1 MGEKL
6 TLIQALSVTLSSMT
20 IVFLTLLVISLIL
33 GSFKHIFKE
42 NPKADVKKE
51 VAQTVV
57 EDDDNEEEKVVVAI
71 AASIMAGEGK
81 VNPNLHVTSIKRVK

>member
-6 TLIQALSVTLSSMT
+6 TLIQALSVTISSMA

-33 GSFKHIFKE
+33 GSFKQIFKE
-42 NPKADVKKE
+42 KPKADVNKE

-57 EDDDNEEEKVVVAI
+57 EDDNEEEKVVVAI

>member
-6 TLIQALSVTLSSMT
+6 TLIQALSVTISSMA

-33 GSFKHIFKE
+33 DSFKHIFKE
-42 NPKADVKKE
+42 KPKADVNKE

-57 EDDDNEEEKVVVAI
+57 EDDNEEEKVVVAI